1 MTADP
6 RPLVIVTGA
15 SAGIGYELATCC
27 AEQGFDVLIAADQ
40 PTIHHAAQDFRALG
54 AAVAP
59 RLRCKPEN
67 KEVGDGKARDA
78 HRHDRWGVGAERG
91 ACAVC

>member
-27 AEQGFDVLIAADQ
+27 
-40 PTIHHAAQDFRALG
+40 AAQDFRALG

-91 ACAVC
+91 TCAVC